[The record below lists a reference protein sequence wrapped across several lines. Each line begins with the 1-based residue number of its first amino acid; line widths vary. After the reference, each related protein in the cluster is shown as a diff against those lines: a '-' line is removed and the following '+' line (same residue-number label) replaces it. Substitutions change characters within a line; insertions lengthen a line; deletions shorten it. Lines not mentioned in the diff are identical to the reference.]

1 MKINYSFIR
10 AIFALII
17 GLVLVCT
24 PDDSAKYI
32 VMTIGIL
39 FLVPGIIVLI
49 GYFASQNN
57 KTTTVFSEEQ
67 KAVVVSKRFPIE
79 GVGSALLGLWFI
91 ISPAFFANLLII
103 VLSII
108 LIVAGLQQ
116 LYLLSVARQWKKVH
130 YSFYITPLLILGA
143 GLYSLLNPGIIRNTI
158 LIIIG
163 IACLVYAFS
172 ELSNWFLFMRHKPQT
187 IEKQ

>member
-17 GLVLVCT
+17 GLVLVCA

-32 VMTIGIL
+32 VITIGIL
-39 FLVPGIIVLI
+39 FLAPGIIVLI
-49 GYFASQNN
+49 DYLASVNN
-57 KTTTVFSEEQ
+57 KTATTFSTEQ
-67 KAVVVSKRFPIE
+67 KAVALPRRFPIE
-79 GVGSALLGLWFI
+79 GLGSILLGLWFI
-91 ISPAFFANLLII
+91 VSPTFFANLMII

-108 LIVAGLQQ
+108 LIIAGLQQ
-116 LYLLSVARQWKKVH
+116 LYALSVARQWKKVH

-143 GLYSLLNPGIIRNTI
+143 GLYSLLNPSAVRNTT

-163 IACLVYAFS
+163 IACLVYAVS
-172 ELSNWFLFMRHKPQT
+172 ELVNWFLFTRHKPQIT
-187 IEKQ
+187 EKQ

>member
-24 PDDSAKYI
+24 PDDSTKYI

-49 GYFASQNN
+49 GYFASKNN
-57 KTTTVFSEEQ
+57 KTVAAFSEEQ
-67 KAVVVSKRFPIE
+67 KAVALYTRFPIE
-79 GVGSALLGLWFI
+79 GLGSTLLGLWFI
-91 ISPAFFANLLII
+91 ISPTFFANLLII

-108 LIVAGLQQ
+108 LIVAGLEQ

-130 YSFYITPLLILGA
+130 YSFYIIPLLILGT
-143 GLYSLLNPGIIRNTI
+143 GVYSLLNPSIIRNTI

-163 IACLVYAFS
+163 VTCLVYAVS
-172 ELSNWFLFMRHKPQT
+172 ELANWFLFMRHKPQI

>member
-17 GLVLVCT
+17 GLVLVCA

-57 KTTTVFSEEQ
+57 KTTAFSEEQ
-67 KAVVVSKRFPIE
+67 KAVVLSKRFPIE
-79 GVGSALLGLWFI
+79 GLGSALLGLWFI
-91 ISPAFFANLLII
+91 ISPTFFANLLII

-116 LYLLSVARQWKKVH
+116 LYLLSLARQWKKVH

-143 GLYSLLNPGIIRNTI
+143 GLYSLLNPGTIRNTI

-163 IACLVYAFS
+163 IACLVYAVS
-172 ELSNWFLFMRHKPQT
+172 ELANWFLFVRHKPQM